1 MELLKNLYEI
11 YAPSNG
17 EKKLK
22 KFIKRWVRDNV
33 EDAIIRTD
41 NNDGNVYI
49 MRGESDTYP
58 CVVAHLDQVQRNHSS
73 DFKAV
78 ETEDII
84 FGYSPSKR
92 CREGLG
98 ADDKNGIWIAL
109 QCLQEFDVI
118 KVAFFVG
125 EEIGC
130 IGSGRCDMSYFKD
143 CRFII
148 EPDRRGCSDLI
159 TSISGRIC
167 SKEFE
172 EALHADWFGY
182 APTSG
187 MMTDVLE
194 LSERGVGLSCI
205 NLSCG
210 YFDPHSDDEYTV
222 KSDLYNCLA
231 LVRHAITTITDVYPH
246 EYEYSYGSYYGYSYG
261 GYGSSRSS
269 YSGSDYFKKWYGDDD
284 SDNKKKSTLY
294 DVPKIVYI
302 SEFADLESWVD
313 QLMYQNYRFY
323 NPEELW
329 PYVESDLATY
339 EITEETFMELAWD
352 YYEYYVDIHR
362 YYEDDNDWS
371 WDATRN

>member
-1 MELLKNLYEI
+1 MELLKQLYEI
-11 YAPSNG
+11 YSPSNG

-22 KFIKRWVRDNV
+22 RFIKKWVRDNV

-49 MRGESDTYP
+49 MRGQSDTYP
-58 CVVAHLDQVQRNHSS
+58 CVVAHLDQVQRNHSA

-98 ADDKNGIWIAL
+98 ADDKNGIWVAL

-118 KVAFFVG
+118 KVVFFVG

-130 IGSGRCDMSYFKD
+130 VGSNRCDMSYFKD

-148 EPDRRGCSDLI
+148 EPDRRGSSDLI
-159 TSISGRIC
+159 TEISGRIC
-167 SKEFE
+167 SKDFE
-172 EALHADWFGY
+172 NALHAEWFGY
-182 APTSG
+182 KPTRG

-231 LVRHAITTITDVYPH
+231 LVRNAIATITDIYPH
-246 EYEYSYGSYYGYSYG
+246 EYEYAYTRLGVTGTHSYTYG
-261 GYGSSRSS
+261 RTS
-269 YSGSDYFKKWYGDDD
+269 YSGLGYYNSLR
-284 SDNKKKSTLY
+284 KSTDRAEPNL
-294 DVPKIVYI
+294 VYI
-302 SEFADLESWVD
+302 NEYADLDSYVD
-313 QLMYQNYRFY
+313 QLMYQNYY
-323 NPEELW
+323 NFAPDELW
-329 PYVESDLATY
+329 PYIESDLATY

-352 YYEYYVDIHR
+352 YYEYYWEIEE
-362 YYEDDNDWS
+362 YNQGYSNEGYDWLK
-371 WDATRN
+371 D